1 MKNSNLLVLSMAA
14 AVIFFGCSGGDDGD
28 GDDNPPSVK
37 TGYFLDSG
45 VEGIQYNG
53 GMGTSGITGP
63 GGSFL
68 YKDGESIHFSLHAVE
83 FGSALGSSVVT
94 PIDMVTKQASINI
107 VRLLMGLDEDGDASN
122 GITITTQT
130 LEDSKSWSGLD
141 FDVADLVFVS
151 NVSSAG
157 ISTTLALEAAASAHL
172 ESTLKCAYS
181 GAFAGSWNA
190 VYHDPVEGD
199 IPTNGSIAMIIESN
213 GNVAGAGHEGN
224 GDSTLDL
231 SQGAVNILNK
241 TFTLSGNVV
250 DSPETGGGTSSFSS
264 TYGELHTADTAGAD
278 FSVGGGSSTGH
289 YELSRVGSL
298 GNAVYRF
305 TGFYYEGHV
314 SGVYALDV
322 AENGNVR
329 GTAYDLE
336 EKEMHPFTGT
346 AINGALLLT
355 IDDGTTVSGDIDL
368 VNRSLTNVTWEDT
381 ADNSSGTMTGSG
393 CKLN

>member
-1 MKNSNLLVLSMAA
+1 MKKSVLSILSVAA
-14 AVIFFGCSGGDDGD
+14 TVAFFGCSGADEGNGNDDT
-28 GDDNPPSVK
+28 PSIK

-45 VEGIQYNG
+45 VEGIQYSG
-53 GMGTSGITGP
+53 GMGTSGVTGT

-68 YKDGESIHFSLHAVE
+68 YKDGESVHFSLHAVE
-83 FGSALGSSVVT
+83 FGSALGSSIVT
-94 PIDMVTKQASINI
+94 PIDMVSEQASINI

-141 FDVADLVFVS
+141 FDVADVAFVS

-157 ISTTLALEAAASAHL
+157 ILTTLAAEATARAHL
-172 ESTLKCAYS
+172 ENTLKCAYS
-181 GAFAGSWNA
+181 GAFTGSWNA

-199 IPTNGSIAMIIESN
+199 IPTNGSMAMIIEAN

-231 SQGAVNILNK
+231 SQGNANILNK

-264 TYGELHTADTAGAD
+264 INGAIHTADTAGAD

-314 SGVYALDV
+314 AGVYALDV

-329 GTAYDLE
+329 GAAYDLE
-336 EKEMHPFTGT
+336 EKATFPFTGT
-346 AINGALLLT
+346 AVNGILQLN
-355 IDDGTTVSGDIDL
+355 ISDGTTVSGNIDL
-368 VNRSLTNVTWEDT
+368 VNGSLANVTWEDT
-381 ADNSSGTMTGSG
+381 EDNSSGTMTGSG